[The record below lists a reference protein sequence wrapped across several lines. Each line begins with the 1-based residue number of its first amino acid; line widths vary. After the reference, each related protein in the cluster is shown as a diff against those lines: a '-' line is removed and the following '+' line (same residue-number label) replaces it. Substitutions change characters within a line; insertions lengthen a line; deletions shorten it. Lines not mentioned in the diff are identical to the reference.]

1 MENIKKL
8 KEEIK
13 NSNNIVVF
21 SGAGLSTNSG
31 IPDFR
36 SADGLYNQKLRYR
49 VRPEE
54 IISHSFFMQYPEDF
68 YSFYFDKM
76 IYPDA
81 KPNAAHR
88 YFAALEESGKRVTVI
103 TQNIDNLHQE
113 AGSRNVIELHGS
125 VKRNYCMKCHRFYPL
140 DRIYKQKIPYC
151 TCGGII
157 KPDVVLYEESLKE
170 ADITA
175 ALAAISECDMLI
187 VVGTSL
193 TVYPAAGF
201 IRYYRGS
208 RLVLLN
214 KSETPYDSQADIVIH
229 ADIQQVIEELE
240 K

>member
-1 MENIKKL
+1 MKNIKEL
-8 KEEIK
+8 KEAIGASER
-13 NSNNIVVF
+13 IVVF

-49 VRPEE
+49 VQPEE

-76 IYPDA
+76 IYPEA
-81 KPNAAHR
+81 KPNAAHI
-88 YFAALEESGKRVTVI
+88 YFADLEKSGKEITVI

-113 AGSRNVIELHGS
+113 AGSRRVIELHGS
-125 VKRNYCMKCHRFYPL
+125 VKRNYCMKCRKFYPL
-140 DRIYKQKIPYC
+140 ESIYGQKLPRC
-151 TCGGII
+151 ACGGII
-157 KPDVVLYEESLKE
+157 KPDVVLYEEGLKE
-170 ADITA
+170 TDITA
-175 ALAAISECDMLI
+175 ALAAITECDMLL
-187 VVGTSL
+187 VAGTSL

-201 IRYYRGS
+201 IRYYRGN

-229 ADIQQVIEELE
+229 EDIGLVIEAL
-240 K
+240 KK

>member
-1 MENIKKL
+1 MENVKRF

-13 NSNNIVVF
+13 KSDSIVVF
-21 SGAGLSTNSG
+21 SGAGFSTNSG

-36 SADGLYNQKLRYR
+36 SADGLYNQRLRYR

-76 IYPDA
+76 IYPEA
-81 KPNAAHR
+81 KPNAAHL
-88 YFAALEESGKRVTVI
+88 YFAALEKSGKQVTII

-113 AGSRNVIELHGS
+113 AGSKRVIELHGS
-125 VKRNYCMKCHRFYPL
+125 VKRNYCMKCRRFYSL
-140 DRIYKQKIPYC
+140 ESIYKQKIPYC

-170 ADITA
+170 SDITA

-187 VVGTSL
+187 VAGTSL

-201 IRYYRGS
+201 VRYYRGN

-229 ADIQQVIEELE
+229 EDIRQVIEELE